1 MLPTLKPGSFS
12 SLKLTCPSPGD
23 LADPGI
29 ELMRLMSPA
38 LASGFFT
45 PSAAWEAH
53 LMRVD
58 ASFYF
63 FYVMLFVFVHAR
75 SLLLRCSP
83 LVAESRA
90 FSLALL
96 GRLPSAGPPCGLGC
110 EGSVPDAPGL

>member
-1 MLPTLKPGSFS
+1 MLKPGSFS
-12 SLKLTCPSPGD
+12 SLKLTCPSPGG

-53 LMRVD
+53 LMRVG

-63 FYVMLFVFVHAR
+63 FYAMLFVFVHAR
-75 SLLLRCSP
+75 SSLLRGSP
-83 LVAESRA
+83 LVAESRT

-96 GRLPSAGPPCGLGC
+96 SRLPSAGLLLLLG
-110 EGSVPDAPGL
+110 V